1 MLPNFFLPPLIGN
14 SKTIEGGYCGEELGA
29 WTGLCVVE
37 AIGMVLEVEQA
48 LLVRPRL
55 AAAGRR
61 EAVGQRRQ
69 RAERET
75 ARERCRACR
84 ARQDR
89 L

>member
-1 MLPNFFLPPLIGN
+1 
-14 SKTIEGGYCGEELGA
+14 
-29 WTGLCVVE
+29 
-37 AIGMVLEVEQA
+37 MVLEVEQA